1 MDEFIVINQNEI
13 ILNQYV
19 KKLINESILGNFNF
33 LGIWLGNNL
42 NNEINKF
49 IKCQDFLN
57 FIFYDINKLSNNEE
71 HPYFD
76 KNSKFNLWS
85 NENENKIIKNPFN
98 DENEVNKFLSNQSK
112 DIICLIFHFQKIKD
126 DNTIPNKFKSTRS
139 EIIKRVENLEEIL
152 ENKDKNLKESLENK
166 WENKLLSKDIE
177 IEKLKKQ
184 ILKERIMNQKYQN
197 ELLKQKYANLKLES
211 KFLENNLSMQ
221 NDFMNTSNE
230 SIAAESFIQL
240 GEHLSNE
247 EIPIAIEM

>member
-1 MDEFIVINQNEI
+1 MDEFIVINQNEV

-19 KKLINESILGNFNF
+19 KKLLNESMLGNFNF

-42 NNEINKF
+42 NNQINK
-49 IKCQDFLN
+49 ILKCEDFLN
-57 FIFYDINKLSNNEE
+57 FIFYDINKLCKNEE

-76 KNSKFNLWS
+76 KNCKFNLWG
-85 NENENKIIKNPFN
+85 NKNENKIVKKPYNN
-98 DENEVNKFLSNQSK
+98 ENELNEFFPNQNID
-112 DIICLIFHFQKIKD
+112 DITLIFHFEKVTD
-126 DNTIPNKFKSTRS
+126 DKTIPNKLKSTRS

-152 ENKDKNLKESLENK
+152 EDKDRNLNESLENA

-197 ELLKQKYANLKLES
+197 ELLKQKYANLKLEN
-211 KFLENNLSMQ
+211 KFLENNLSIQ

-240 GEHLSNE
+240 GEHISNE
-247 EIPIAIEM
+247 DIPVAIEM